1 MPLFSIKSTSSL
13 ILPLPQV
20 SSFQM
25 EAEAVIYS
33 DDAPNRAAIEAL
45 LETAASVDVEFEEV
59 PRLKQLLAQAQWL
72 EKVLLILKVLARLL
86 DKRW

>member
-1 MPLFSIKSTSSL
+1 
-13 ILPLPQV
+13 
-20 SSFQM
+20 M

-72 EKVLLILKVLARLL
+72 EKGLLILKVLARLL